1 MKQNKKAIGSKI
13 ANTLDSA
20 INKLNS
26 TSILCIKCTIT
37 DQCIVTKS
45 ETIQLD
51 GNESA
56 NIQIDI
62 FKLYV

>member
-37 DQCIVTKS
+37 DQCIVTKV

-51 GNESA
+51 RNESA